1 MTQYEFR
8 NKQLI
13 KRAAEVQSTLL
24 PASPRSIVLAAVTC
38 VHAADELYVRACRR

>member
-13 KRAAEVQSTLL
+13 KRAAEVRAAR
-24 PASPRSIVLAAVTC
+24 PHPRPLGIVRAAVTG
-38 VHAADELYVRACRR
+38 ARAGR